1 MTNLRKYVA
10 LTAAIAFIALGQS
23 MNAQD
28 DLDDLLADLEGEAP
42 AAKPAAPAPAAE
54 EPAPAADQTEE
65 AGVSPAPAA
74 DQIGEAG
81 VSPAPA
87 AEAADTTPEP
97 AAEEPAPAP
106 AAEEPAPVAEE
117 PAPAADQI
125 GEAGVSP
132 APAAEAADTTPE
144 PAAEEPAPAPAAEEP
159 APVAEEPAP
168 AAEEP
173 APAPAAEAADTT
185 PAPAAETADT
195 KPADDK
201 DVDETLNLLNELSA
215 EAPASENPATT
226 EAVAEKPATPVAVA
240 EPAPAVAETAPAA
253 AVPAPAPVAKAEA
266 RNAALLQR
274 KDGPLIDEILTV
286 EKLRREAM
294 DVQALREIREAR
306 ASMASGEYTEAV
318 RHYGIAVKLL
328 NDSEKSKIYRAEC
341 TEGIAEGLYRA
352 ALEEERTGRRTRA
365 KQLMEKAVDLRHPK
379 ARRQLEA
386 WNNTEDPDAHKTDVS
401 EISHR
406 RNDADYKA
414 RREAE
419 RRHLKRARQLL
430 AQRELDLALDECE
443 LVLVKDPY
451 NQEALRLRD
460 SIVRK
465 SDVILKQERDVAREK
480 WIADVD
486 KAWRPPYAVNASARE
501 EKKGATVI
509 RDSANGAEST
519 IEQQIIQRMKAMRL
533 PAISF
538 KPPATIIDAVEYFR
552 GASKDFDDPARPLEQ
567 RGFNFVLK
575 TPEAVRMQ
583 AAAAAGEEADDF
595 SDTGSEEA
603 GGGGPIG
610 VPVIPMITASDI
622 TFYDALKL
630 VCESVEYKFSV
641 QGPIVMVMHKDMST
655 EELITRS
662 FPVLSSFTEKM
673 GSAKEDITTM
683 RASGSGF
690 GGGSRKSDDGEENE
704 ERDWKEFFSL
714 LGVKWPEGSSIF
726 YVKTVGRLFV
736 KNTQDNLAEFEN
748 VLAQLNQQ
756 VTLVEIETR
765 FIEVCQDDLNSLG
778 FEWILNSDYSIGLNR
793 HLAKALGVRG
803 GTWGDR
809 GSNDSNSRTFK
820 SSSSYEGS
828 GSFSSSDSRNVS
840 KDVLTQ
846 NGGLPSTLSSDQTVS
861 TFSSLTGSQGRNSYS
876 SSRNN
881 SRTVYDRSTGAD
893 WISNRGGRRNMGMGA
908 IQGVNDFGDTA
919 NMSGVYSTGQRYLS
933 TLNNHISGQDNA
945 YNDQFM
951 RLNAFLGSADLSM
964 ILHMLSQRRD
974 TDLLSAPK
982 VLTRPGEEAVMKV
995 VTEYIY
1001 PTDYDVQLQSSSSG
1015 SSGNNGGG
1023 QSAILAVVEPQS
1035 FTMREVGVILQVT
1048 PTLTDDGNVVDLEL
1062 NTQVVDEPT
1071 WKNYGMRIPFTGNSS
1086 QMQNFLGIG
1095 DILTGLASVLDT
1107 LGSGLSAE
1115 MQSDLAGRASDA
1127 AYRALD
1133 NLSDGDGNNNITYY
1147 DVPMEQP
1154 FFHVR
1159 SVDSKISV
1167 YPGATIVMGGLITEM
1182 RKAMDD
1188 KIPFLGDI
1196 PFIGRLF
1203 RSHSEQTSK
1212 RNLLIF
1218 VTTRIVD
1225 GRGREMHNDGLD
1237 IADQGETKAAPD
1249 LPEN

>member
-1 MTNLRKYVA
+1 MTNLRTYVA
-10 LTAAIAFIALGQS
+10 LTATIAFIAIGQS

-28 DLDDLLADLEGEAP
+28 DLDDLLADLEGESPAAAP
-42 AAKPAAPAPAAE
+42 AAPAAE
-54 EPAPAADQTEE
+54 EK
-65 AGVSPAPAA
+65 
-74 DQIGEAG
+74 
-81 VSPAPA
+81 
-87 AEAADTTPEP
+87 AEEP
-97 AAEEPAPAP
+97 AAEEPA
-106 AAEEPAPVAEE
+106 AE
-117 PAPAADQI
+117 
-125 GEAGVSP
+125 
-132 APAAEAADTTPE
+132 E
-144 PAAEEPAPAPAAEEP
+144 PAAEEPA
-159 APVAEEPAP
+159 AEEPAP

-173 APAPAAEAADTT
+173 APAAEEPAAEEPAAEEPAAEE
-185 PAPAAETADT
+185 PAPAAE
-195 KPADDK
+195 
-201 DVDETLNLLNELSA
+201 
-215 EAPASENPATT
+215 
-226 EAVAEKPATPVAVA
+226 
-240 EPAPAVAETAPAA
+240 EPAPAAEEPAPAA
-253 AVPAPAPVAKAEA
+253 EEPAPAAEEKVEEPAAEEPAAEEPAAAEEKVDDALDLLDELAAEDSDSKPEAPTAEEPAPEEPSDKDPLPVPDGEQEDDAPAITPVS
-266 RNAALLQR
+266 RAALADR
-274 KDGPLIDEILTV
+274 KDGKLIDEILTT
-286 EKLRREAM
+286 EKLRREAL
-294 DVQALREIREAR
+294 DVQAMREIREAKD
-306 ASMASGEYTEAV
+306 AMASGQYVEAV

-328 NDSEKSKIYRAEC
+328 NDSPTAMRYKSEC

-352 ALEEERTGRRTRA
+352 ALEEERTGRRARA
-365 KQLMEKAVDLRHPK
+365 IKYMEKAVDLRHPK

-386 WNNTEDPDAHKTDVS
+386 WLNAEDPDANKTDVS
-401 EISHR
+401 EIQHR
-406 RNDADYKA
+406 RNDADYKQ
-414 RREAE
+414 RRETE

-451 NQEALRLRD
+451 NQEAIRLRD

-486 KAWRPPYAVNASARE
+486 RAWRPPYATDAKDRD
-501 EKKGATVI
+501 EKKGATVKAKP
-509 RDSANGAEST
+509 DPKNGERT
-519 IEQQIIQRMKAMRL
+519 IEQSIIQRMKEMRL

-552 GASKDFDDPARPLEQ
+552 GASKDFDRPEIPLEQ

-583 AAAAAGEEADDF
+583 ASAAPSEDADDF
-595 SDTGSEEA
+595 SDTGSEDD
-603 GGGGPIG
+603 
-610 VPVIPMITASDI
+610 ASDI

-630 VCESVEYKFSV
+630 VCESVEYKFTV
-641 QGPIVMVMHKDMST
+641 QGPIVMVMHKDMSV
-655 EELITRS
+655 EELVTRS

-673 GSAKEDITTM
+673 GSATEDIKSMKTST
-683 RASGSGF
+683 GF
-690 GGGSRKSDDGEENE
+690 GGASRQADEGEENE
-704 ERDWKEFFSL
+704 QRDWKEFFSL

-736 KNTQDNLAEFEN
+736 KNTQENLAEFEN

-778 FEWILNSDYSIGLNR
+778 FEWILNSDYTLGLNR
-793 HLAKALGVRG
+793 HLARALGMRDGAFSSEVGTRWPTGSEKPQYWKYSSSNSG
-803 GTWGDR
+803 GTSTSTSGGIDPS
-809 GSNDSNSRTFK
+809 GGNPTDPLTGNTSA
-820 SSSSYEGS
+820 SSSSTTVLTREPLAVPGGVGATS
-828 GSFSSSDSRNVS
+828 WKHWNAANRNPWQNRSSRNVGI
-840 KDVLTQ
+840 
-846 NGGLPSTLSSDQTVS
+846 N
-861 TFSSLTGSQGRNSYS
+861 
-876 SSRNN
+876 
-881 SRTVYDRSTGAD
+881 A
-893 WISNRGGRRNMGMGA
+893 
-908 IQGVNDFGDTA
+908 FGED
-919 NMSGVYSTGQRYLS
+919 YSTGQRYLS
-933 TLNNHISGQDNA
+933 TLSNHISGESKST
-945 YNDQFM
+945 NDQFM

-964 ILHMLSQRRD
+964 ILHMLSQRSD

-1015 SSGNNGGG
+1015 SGGSYGGG
-1023 QSAILAVVEPQS
+1023 SQSAILAVVEPQS

-1071 WKNYGMRIPFTGNSS
+1071 WKNYGMKIPFTGNSS
-1086 QMQNFLGIG
+1086 QMQNFMGIG
-1095 DILTGLASVLDT
+1095 DILTGLSDVLTT
-1107 LGSGLSAE
+1107 LGTGI
-1115 MQSDLAGRASDA
+1115 SDA
-1127 AYRALD
+1127 MKADFANTAVNSATRALD
-1133 NLSDGDGNNNITYY
+1133 NLTASGNDNMTYY
-1147 DVPMEQP
+1147 DAPMEQP

-1159 SVDSKISV
+1159 SVDSKVSV
-1167 YPGATIVMGGLITEM
+1167 YPGATIVMGGLITEA

-1225 GRGREMHNDGLD
+1225 GRGREMHNDGFELTEQPAGA
-1237 IADQGETKAAPD
+1237 ADVKEAP
-1249 LPEN
+1249 EAEAN

>member
-1 MTNLRKYVA
+1 MTNLRTYVA
-10 LTAAIAFIALGQS
+10 LTATIAFIALGQS

-42 AAKPAAPAPAAE
+42 AATPAAPAPAAE
-54 EPAPAADQTEE
+54 EPAPA
-65 AGVSPAPAA
+65 PAA
-74 DQIGEAG
+74 EE
-81 VSPAPA
+81 PAPA
-87 AEAADTTPEP
+87 AEEPAPAVEEPAPAAEEPAPAAEEPAPAAKEPAAEEPAAEEPAPAAEEPAPAAEEPAPAAEEPAAEEPAPAAEEPAAEEP

-106 AAEEPAPVAEE
+106 AAEEPA
-117 PAPAADQI
+117 
-125 GEAGVSP
+125 
-132 APAAEAADTTPE
+132 
-144 PAAEEPAPAPAAEEP
+144 
-159 APVAEEPAP
+159 AEEPAP

-173 APAPAAEAADTT
+173 APAPVAEEPAAEEPAAEEPKADDKKIDDTLSLLDELEAEEPVAT
-185 PAPAAETADT
+185 DKAEEPAPAAEEVADT
-195 KPADDK
+195 AEPA
-201 DVDETLNLLNELSA
+201 
-215 EAPASENPATT
+215 
-226 EAVAEKPATPVAVA
+226 AVA
-240 EPAPAVAETAPAA
+240 EPAPAAESEES
-253 AVPAPAPVAKAEA
+253 AVKQ
-266 RNAALLQR
+266 RLQNR
-274 KDGPLIDEILTV
+274 KDGGLIGEILTV

-294 DVQALREIREAR
+294 DTQAMREISEAR
-306 ASMASGEYTEAV
+306 AAMTSGEYAEAV
-318 RHYGIAVKLL
+318 RHYGIAAKLL
-328 NDSEKSKIYRAEC
+328 NDSEKSKIFKAEC

-352 ALEEERTGRRTRA
+352 ALEEERTGRRARA
-365 KQLMEKAVDLRHPK
+365 IKYMEKAVDLRHPK

-386 WNNTEDPDAHKTDVS
+386 WLSTVDPDALKTDVS

-414 RREAE
+414 RREIE

-430 AQRELDLALDECE
+430 AQREIDRALDECE

-465 SDVILKQERDVAREK
+465 SDVILKKEREVAREK

-486 KAWRPPYAVNASARE
+486 KAWRPNYATDAKDRDD
-501 EKKGATVI
+501 KKGATVKAKPDPNNKE
-509 RDSANGAEST
+509 RT
-519 IEQQIIQRMKAMRL
+519 IEQTIIQRMKEMRL

-552 GASKDFDDPARPLEQ
+552 GASKDFDRPEIPLEQ

-575 TPEAVRMQ
+575 TPEAVRMK
-583 AAAAAGEEADDF
+583 AAAAAGEDADDF
-595 SDTGSEEA
+595 SDTGSDEAADA
-603 GGGGPIG
+603 GGPLG

-630 VCESVEYKFSV
+630 VCESVEYKFTV
-641 QGPIVMVMHKDMST
+641 QGPIVMVMHKDMSV
-655 EELITRS
+655 EELVTRS

-673 GSAKEDITTM
+673 ESAKGDITTM
-683 RASGSGF
+683 RSSNSGF
-690 GGGSRKSDDGEENE
+690 GGASRKNDDGEENE

-736 KNTQDNLAEFEN
+736 KNTQENLAEFEN

-765 FIEVCQDDLNSLG
+765 FIEVCQDDLTSLG
-778 FEWILNSDYSIGLNR
+778 FEWILNSDYSLGLNK
-793 HLAKALGVRG
+793 HLGRALGIRG
-803 GTWGDR
+803 GAFSGIGGEIGTG
-809 GSNDSNSRTFK
+809 
-820 SSSSYEGS
+820 SSSTSTTGGDTTTITTQAGGIITSQGTGTAVS
-828 GSFSSSDSRNVS
+828 GGSSSGTASALSQDASWVRSSGAKRNI
-840 KDVLTQ
+840 
-846 NGGLPSTLSSDQTVS
+846 GI
-861 TFSSLTGSQGRNSYS
+861 NSVDGETY
-876 SSRNN
+876 
-881 SRTVYDRSTGAD
+881 A
-893 WISNRGGRRNMGMGA
+893 
-908 IQGVNDFGDTA
+908 
-919 NMSGVYSTGQRYLS
+919 SGHRYLS
-933 TLNNHISGQDNA
+933 DVGNHISGESKST
-945 YNDQFM
+945 NDRFM

-964 ILHMLSQRRD
+964 ILHMLSQRSD

-1015 SSGNNGGG
+1015 SSGNSGGS

-1071 WKNYGMRIPFTGNSS
+1071 WKNYGMRIPFTGNASAG
-1086 QMQNFLGIG
+1086 NLTIGIG
-1095 DILTGLASVLDT
+1095 DGPFAEQGYTP
-1107 LGSGLSAE
+1107 SAAVME
-1115 MQSDLAGRASDA
+1115 RIVTRYWEAVANMFE
-1127 AYRALD
+1127 
-1133 NLSDGDGNNNITYY
+1133 NLSGGNQNITYY
-1147 DVPMEQP
+1147 DAPMEQP

-1167 YPGATIVMGGLITEM
+1167 YPGATIVMGGLITEA

-1196 PFIGRLF
+1196 PFLGRFF

-1225 GRGREMHNDGLD
+1225 GRGREMHNDGFEISD
-1237 IADQGETKAAPD
+1237 QSAGADAKEAPEM
-1249 LPEN
+1249 PAN

>member
-1 MTNLRKYVA
+1 MTNLRTYVA
-10 LTAAIAFIALGQS
+10 LTATIASIAIGQS

-28 DLDDLLADLEGEAP
+28 DLDDLLADLEGESPAAETAAP
-42 AAKPAAPAPAAE
+42 AAEEKAEEPAAEEPAAEEPAAEEPAAEEPAPAAE
-54 EPAPAADQTEE
+54 EPAPAAEE
-65 AGVSPAPAA
+65 PAAEEPAPAAEEPAAEEPAPAAEEPAPAAEEPAAEEPAPAAEEPAPAAEEKVEEPAAEEPAPAAEEKVDDALDLLDELAAEDSDSKPETPAA

-87 AEAADTTPEP
+87 AEAADTTPE
-97 AAEEPAPAP
+97 ASVSVAPA
-106 AAEEPAPVAEE
+106 
-117 PAPAADQI
+117 I
-125 GEAGVSP
+125 
-132 APAAEAADTTPE
+132 
-144 PAAEEPAPAPAAEEP
+144 
-159 APVAEEPAP
+159 
-168 AAEEP
+168 
-173 APAPAAEAADTT
+173 
-185 PAPAAETADT
+185 
-195 KPADDK
+195 
-201 DVDETLNLLNELSA
+201 
-215 EAPASENPATT
+215 
-226 EAVAEKPATPVAVA
+226 TPVS
-240 EPAPAVAETAPAA
+240 
-253 AVPAPAPVAKAEA
+253 
-266 RNAALLQR
+266 RAALADR
-274 KDGPLIDEILTV
+274 KDGKLIDEILTT
-286 EKLRREAM
+286 EKLRREAL
-294 DVQALREIREAR
+294 DVQAMREIREAKD
-306 ASMASGEYTEAV
+306 AMASGQYVEAV
-318 RHYGIAVKLL
+318 RHYGNAVKLL
-328 NDSEKSKIYRAEC
+328 NDSPTAMRYKSEC

-352 ALEEERTGRRTRA
+352 ALEEERTGRRARA
-365 KQLMEKAVDLRHPK
+365 IKYMEKAVDLRHPK

-386 WNNTEDPDAHKTDVS
+386 WLNAEDPDANKTDVS
-401 EISHR
+401 EILHR
-406 RNDADYKA
+406 RNEADYKQ
-414 RREAE
+414 RRETE

-451 NQEALRLRD
+451 NQEAIRLRD

-486 KAWRPPYAVNASARE
+486 RAWRPPYATDAKDRD
-501 EKKGATVI
+501 EKKGATVKAKP
-509 RDSANGAEST
+509 DPKNGERT
-519 IEQQIIQRMKAMRL
+519 IEQSIIQRMKEMRL

-552 GASKDFDDPARPLEQ
+552 GASKDFDRPEIPLEQ

-583 AAAAAGEEADDF
+583 AAAAASEDADDF
-595 SDTGSEEA
+595 SDTGSDDAANA
-603 GGGGPIG
+603 GGPLG

-630 VCESVEYKFSV
+630 VCESVEYKFTV
-641 QGPIVMVMHKDMST
+641 QGPIVMVMHKDMSV
-655 EELITRS
+655 EELVTRS

-673 GSAKEDITTM
+673 GSATEDIKSMKSST
-683 RASGSGF
+683 GF
-690 GGGSRKSDDGEENE
+690 GGGSRQAEEGEENE
-704 ERDWKEFFSL
+704 QRDWKEFFSL

-736 KNTQDNLAEFEN
+736 KNTQENLAEFEN

-778 FEWILNSDYSIGLNR
+778 FEWILNSDYTLGLNR
-793 HLAKALGVRG
+793 HLARALGIR
-803 GTWGDR
+803 D
-809 GSNDSNSRTFK
+809 
-820 SSSSYEGS
+820 
-828 GSFSSSDSRNVS
+828 GSFSSEGSTRWPTGSEKPRYWQYTQSSSSSSSGTDPSGGNPSDPLTGDTTSTATAPKLTRNPLAVPGGVGATSWKHWSSSNRNPWQNRSSRNV
-840 KDVLTQ
+840 
-846 NGGLPSTLSSDQTVS
+846 GVS
-861 TFSSLTGSQGRNSYS
+861 
-876 SSRNN
+876 
-881 SRTVYDRSTGAD
+881 A
-893 WISNRGGRRNMGMGA
+893 
-908 IQGVNDFGDTA
+908 FGED
-919 NMSGVYSTGQRYLS
+919 YSTGQRYLS
-933 TLNNHISGQDNA
+933 TLGNHISGESKST
-945 YNDQFM
+945 NDQFM

-964 ILHMLSQRRD
+964 ILHMLSQRSD

-1015 SSGNNGGG
+1015 SGGSYGGG
-1023 QSAILAVVEPQS
+1023 SQSAILAVVEPQS

-1071 WKNYGMRIPFTGNSS
+1071 WKNYGMKIPFTGNSS

-1095 DILTGLASVLDT
+1095 DILTGLSSVLTT
-1107 LGSGLSAE
+1107 LDAGLSAE
-1115 MQSDLAGRASDA
+1115 QKSSFADSAVDA
-1127 AYRALD
+1127 ATTALENLTASGND
-1133 NLSDGDGNNNITYY
+1133 NMTYY
-1147 DVPMEQP
+1147 DAPMEQP

-1159 SVDSKISV
+1159 SVDSKVSV
-1167 YPGATIVMGGLITEM
+1167 YPGATIVMGGLITEA

-1225 GRGREMHNDGLD
+1225 GRGREMHNDGFELTEQSAGA
-1237 IADQGETKAAPD
+1237 ADVKEAP
-1249 LPEN
+1249 EAEAN

>member
-1 MTNLRKYVA
+1 MTNLRTYVA
-10 LTAAIAFIALGQS
+10 LTATIAFIAIGQS

-28 DLDDLLADLEGEAP
+28 DLDDLLADLEGESP
-42 AAKPAAPAPAAE
+42 AAETAAPAAE
-54 EPAPAADQTEE
+54 EK
-65 AGVSPAPAA
+65 
-74 DQIGEAG
+74 
-81 VSPAPA
+81 
-87 AEAADTTPEP
+87 AEEP
-97 AAEEPAPAP
+97 AAEEPAAEEP
-106 AAEEPAPVAEE
+106 AAEEKAE
-117 PAPAADQI
+117 
-125 GEAGVSP
+125 
-132 APAAEAADTTPE
+132 E
-144 PAAEEPAPAPAAEEP
+144 PAAEEPAAEEP
-159 APVAEEPAP
+159 AAEEPAP

-173 APAPAAEAADTT
+173 AAEEPAPAAEEPAAEEPAAEE
-185 PAPAAETADT
+185 PAPAAEE
-195 KPADDK
+195 PA
-201 DVDETLNLLNELSA
+201 A
-215 EAPASENPATT
+215 E
-226 EAVAEKPATPVAVA
+226 
-240 EPAPAVAETAPAA
+240 EPAPAAEEKVEEPAAEEPAA
-253 AVPAPAPVAKAEA
+253 AEEKVDDALDLLDELAAEDSDSKPEAPTAEEPAPEEPSDKDPLPEPGEEPGDNVPAINNPPTLA
-266 RNAALLQR
+266 NR
-274 KDGPLIDEILTV
+274 KDGKLIDEILTT
-286 EKLRREAM
+286 EKLRREAL
-294 DVQALREIREAR
+294 DVQAMREIREAKD
-306 ASMASGEYTEAV
+306 AMASGQYVEAV

-328 NDSEKSKIYRAEC
+328 NDSPTAMRYKSEC

-352 ALEEERTGRRTRA
+352 ALEEERTGRRARA
-365 KQLMEKAVDLRHPK
+365 IKYMEKAVDLRHPK

-386 WNNTEDPDAHKTDVS
+386 WLNAEDPDANKTDVS
-401 EISHR
+401 EILHR
-406 RNDADYKA
+406 RNEADYKQ
-414 RREAE
+414 RRETE

-451 NQEALRLRD
+451 NQEAIRLRD

-486 KAWRPPYAVNASARE
+486 RAWRPPYATDAKDRD
-501 EKKGATVI
+501 EKKGATVKAKPDPNN
-509 RDSANGAEST
+509 RERT
-519 IEQQIIQRMKAMRL
+519 IEQSIIQRMKEMRL

-552 GASKDFDDPARPLEQ
+552 GASKDFDRPEIPLEQ

-583 AAAAAGEEADDF
+583 ASATPSEDADDF
-595 SDTGSEEA
+595 SDTGSEDDAA
-603 GGGGPIG
+603 GGGPLG

-630 VCESVEYKFSV
+630 VCESVEYKFTV
-641 QGPIVMVMHKDMST
+641 QGPIVMVMHKDMSV
-655 EELITRS
+655 EELVTRS

-673 GSAKEDITTM
+673 GSATEDIKSMKSST
-683 RASGSGF
+683 GF
-690 GGGSRKSDDGEENE
+690 GGASRQAEEGEENE
-704 ERDWKEFFSL
+704 QRDWKEFFSL

-736 KNTQDNLAEFEN
+736 KNTQENLAEFEN

-778 FEWILNSDYSIGLNR
+778 FEWILNSDYTLGLNR
-793 HLAKALGVRG
+793 HLARALGIRDGGFSSEAGTRWPSGSEKPQYWKYSSSTSG
-803 GTWGDR
+803 GTSTSTSGGIDPS
-809 GSNDSNSRTFK
+809 GGNPTDPLTGNTSA
-820 SSSSYEGS
+820 SSSSTTVLTREPLAVPGGVGATS
-828 GSFSSSDSRNVS
+828 WKHWSAANRNPWQNRSSRNVGI
-840 KDVLTQ
+840 
-846 NGGLPSTLSSDQTVS
+846 N
-861 TFSSLTGSQGRNSYS
+861 
-876 SSRNN
+876 
-881 SRTVYDRSTGAD
+881 A
-893 WISNRGGRRNMGMGA
+893 
-908 IQGVNDFGDTA
+908 FGED
-919 NMSGVYSTGQRYLS
+919 YSTGQRYLS
-933 TLNNHISGQDNA
+933 TLSNHISGESKST
-945 YNDQFM
+945 NDQFM

-964 ILHMLSQRRD
+964 ILHMLSQRSD

-1001 PTDYDVQLQSSSSG
+1001 PTDYDVQLQSSSS
-1015 SSGNNGGG
+1015 SSGGGYGGG
-1023 QSAILAVVEPQS
+1023 SQSAILAVVEPQS

-1071 WKNYGMRIPFTGNSS
+1071 WKNYGMKIPFTGNSS
-1086 QMQNFLGIG
+1086 QMQNFMGIG
-1095 DILTGLASVLDT
+1095 DILTGLSDVLTT
-1107 LGSGLSAE
+1107 LGTGI
-1115 MQSDLAGRASDA
+1115 SDA
-1127 AYRALD
+1127 MKADFANTAVNSATRALD
-1133 NLSDGDGNNNITYY
+1133 NLTATGNDNMTYY
-1147 DVPMEQP
+1147 DAPMEQP

-1159 SVDSKISV
+1159 SVDSKVSV
-1167 YPGATIVMGGLITEM
+1167 YPGATIVMGGLITEA

-1225 GRGREMHNDGLD
+1225 GRGREMHNDGFELTEQPAGA
-1237 IADQGETKAAPD
+1237 ADVKEAP
-1249 LPEN
+1249 EAEAN